1 MSPVEWEGNKL
12 IPIEMGLGL
21 LIGMM
26 MWRFEFDDYFVVIVE
41 RTRKFGKKGR
51 TVVSSLSQKWDNKL
65 DILTIE
71 QIMEKTKSDL
81 LEFMEK
87 Y

>member
-26 MWRFEFDDYFVVIVE
+26 MWRFEFDDYFVVIVK